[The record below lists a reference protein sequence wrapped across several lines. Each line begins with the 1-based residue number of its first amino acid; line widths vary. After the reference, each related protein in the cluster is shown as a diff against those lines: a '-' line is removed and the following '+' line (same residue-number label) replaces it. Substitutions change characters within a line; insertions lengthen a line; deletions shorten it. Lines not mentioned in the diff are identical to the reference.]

1 MRNHV
6 LSSYRWEVYDIIL
19 PNSMNSVSKDI
30 KYIRN
35 SITKSVNLFLDI
47 IPIISNS
54 INKETVLIRR
64 G

>member
-6 LSSYRWEVYDIIL
+6 LSSYHWEVYDIIL
-19 PNSMNSVSKDI
+19 SNSTNSVSKDI

-35 SITKSVNLFLDI
+35 SITQSLNIFLDI

-54 INKETVLIRR
+54 INKETILIRR